1 MRTSWISLAGVL
13 LAGSL
18 FISSCG
24 AGGADATPTP
34 SAEMIQTQ
42 AVATFAAGQTQT
54 ALAMPTETPTPTQ
67 TPTATPTPT
76 SLQGSPTPV
85 SAGIA
90 PTSSCYGMAFVSD
103 VTIPDNTAMTPGQK
117 FTKTWRVRN
126 NGSCAW
132 PVGSK
137 LSFTGGEAM
146 GASAL
151 TLEKAVDTGKEV
163 ELSVEMTAPSSSG
176 THRGNWRMANP
187 NGASFGD
194 EVYVL
199 IRVGGTA
206 TITPTV
212 GTTTSPSVTPT
223 AKASASPSVTPT
235 ATASPTATQEG

>member
-1 MRTSWISLAGVL
+1 MRINLTSLVGMCL
-13 LAGSL
+13 MGSL
-18 FISSCG
+18 VISSCG
-24 AGGADATPTP
+24 TGGADATPTL
-34 SAEMIQTQ
+34 SVEMIQTQ
-42 AVATFAAGQTQT
+42 AVATFSVGQTQT
-54 ALAMPTETPTPTQ
+54 ALALPTETPTPTH
-67 TPTATPTPT
+67 TPTATPSPT
-76 SLQGSPTPV
+76 SLQGTPTAASV
-85 SAGIA
+85 GIA

-103 VTIPDNTAMTPGQK
+103 VTVPDNTTMTAGQK
-117 FTKTWRVRN
+117 FTKTWRLRN

-151 TLEKAVDTGKEV
+151 TLEDAVDTGKEV
-163 ELSVEMTAPSSSG
+163 ELSVDMTAPSSSG

-206 TITPTV
+206 TITPTAKA
-212 GTTTSPSVTPT
+212 TTSPSG
-223 AKASASPSVTPT
+223 TPT
-235 ATASPTATQEG
+235 ATASPTETEEP

>member
-1 MRTSWISLAGVL
+1 M

-18 FISSCG
+18 LISACG
-24 AGGADATPTP
+24 SGDADATPTL
-34 SAEMIQTQ
+34 SAEMIETQ

-67 TPTATPTPT
+67 TATATPTPT
-76 SLQGSPTPV
+76 SLLGSPTAA

-103 VTIPDNTAMTPGQK
+103 VTVPDNTAMTQGQK

-146 GASAL
+146 GGAAL
-151 TLEKAVDTGKEV
+151 TLEKAVDPGKDV
-163 ELSVEMTAPSSSG
+163 ELSVAMIAPRTSG
-176 THRGNWRMANP
+176 TYRGNWRMAKP
-187 NGASFGD
+187 NDASFGD
-194 EVYVL
+194 EVYVV
-199 IRVGGTA
+199 IIVGGTA

-212 GTTTSPSVTPT
+212 KATSAP
-223 AKASASPSVTPT
+223 
-235 ATASPTATQEG
+235 TASPTATIAPTETEEP

>member
-1 MRTSWISLAGVL
+1 MRINLPSLVGMCL
-13 LAGSL
+13 MGSL
-18 FISSCG
+18 VISSCG
-24 AGGADATPTP
+24 TGGADATPTL
-34 SAEMIQTQ
+34 SVEMIQTQ
-42 AVATFAAGQTQT
+42 AVATFSAGQTQT
-54 ALAMPTETPTPTQ
+54 ALALPTETPTPTH
-67 TPTATPTPT
+67 TPTATPSPT
-76 SLQGSPTPV
+76 SLQGSPTAASV
-85 SAGIA
+85 GIA

-103 VTIPDNTAMTPGQK
+103 VTVPDNTTMTAGQK
-117 FTKTWRVRN
+117 FTKTWRLRN

-151 TLEKAVDTGKEV
+151 TLDDAVDTGKEV
-163 ELSVEMTAPSSSG
+163 ELSVDMTAPSSSG

-206 TITPTV
+206 TITPTAKA
-212 GTTTSPSVTPT
+212 TTSPSG
-223 AKASASPSVTPT
+223 TPT
-235 ATASPTATQEG
+235 ATASPTETEEP

>member
-1 MRTSWISLAGVL
+1 MRTSWTSLAGAM

-18 FISSCG
+18 FISACG
-24 AGGADATPTP
+24 SGDADATPTQ
-34 SAEMIQTQ
+34 SADVIQTQ
-42 AVATFAAGQTQT
+42 AVATYAAGQTQT
-54 ALAMPTETPTPTQ
+54 ALALPTETPTPTL
-67 TPTATPTPT
+67 TPTATPSPT
-76 SLQGSPTPV
+76 SLQGTPTAASV
-85 SAGIA
+85 GIA

-103 VTIPDNTAMTPGQK
+103 VTVPDNTTMTAGQK

-151 TLEKAVDTGKEV
+151 TLEDAVDTGKEV

-206 TITPTV
+206 TITPT
-212 GTTTSPSVTPT
+212 G
-223 AKASASPSVTPT
+223 KASASPT
-235 ATASPTATQEG
+235 ATATMTEAPTETEEP